1 MADPFKKIR
10 PDKKQKTE
18 HSVDEDG
25 DEPEEPK
32 ASSFKPT
39 SETKIRDEIRMHA
52 YEESHRYFEERA
64 RLVEETFEHK
74 EEAIRGLLHRMAD
87 RQPVV
92 VEDIY
97 EALHLDERRAEDRSI
112 VKVIDQG
119 LHKCKPIVEA
129 GSAYDVLK
137 KYVLDLVD
145 PKHNVEQ
152 EMRVFDEE
160 RDAFFDGDQRDFS
173 CWYFTPKGNMAIRRI
188 ESEVRIHY
196 GAYDETMSMFG
207 N

>member
-1 MADPFKKIR
+1 MADPFKRIR
-10 PDKKQKTE
+10 PDKIQTIQ
-18 HSVDEDG
+18 HSPDEDP
-25 DEPEEPK
+25 EPEEPK
-32 ASSFKPT
+32 ARLFKPT
-39 SETKIRDEIRMHA
+39 SESKIRDEIRMHA
-52 YEESHRYFEERA
+52 YEESHRHFEERA
-64 RLVEETFEHK
+64 QLVEETFEHK
-74 EEAIRGLLHRMAD
+74 EEAIRSLLHRMAEGN
-87 RQPVV
+87 PIVI
-92 VEDIY
+92 EDIY

-119 LHKCKPIVEA
+119 LRKCKPIVEA

-145 PKHNVEQ
+145 PKRNVEQ
-152 EMRVFDEE
+152 EMCVFDEE
-160 RDAFFDGDQRDFS
+160 HNAFFDGDQRAFT
-173 CWYFTPKGNMAIRRI
+173 CWYFTPKGHTAIRRI